1 LTAIGSALTVGA
13 VAAESSRTDKL
24 ARIRR
29 FMMQSPGLEK
39 VRLLLW
45 LITSMVDHD
54 ELVLIGSLNLAEK
67 LIKILS
73 LSLGW

>member
-1 LTAIGSALTVGA
+1 
-13 VAAESSRTDKL
+13 
-24 ARIRR
+24 
-29 FMMQSPGLEK
+29 MMQSPGLEK